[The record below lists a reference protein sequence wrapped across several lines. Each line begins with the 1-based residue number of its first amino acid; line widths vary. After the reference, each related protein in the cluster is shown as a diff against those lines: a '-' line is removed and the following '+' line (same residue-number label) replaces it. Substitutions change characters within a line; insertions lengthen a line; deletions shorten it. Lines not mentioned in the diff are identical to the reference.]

1 MDIALQFKW
10 RNTSRATNVV
20 PGSNP
25 DRSTWI
31 GTATYYTERS
41 ETRWGGG
48 GGGGGSEFG
57 MID

>member
-41 ETRWGGG
+41 ETGWGGG
-48 GGGGGSEFG
+48 GGLVNLV
-57 MID
+57 

>member
-1 MDIALQFKW
+1 MERYEQGDKI
-10 RNTSRATNVV
+10 NVV

-31 GTATYYTERS
+31 GTATYFILNGPKLA
-41 ETRWGGG
+41 GGG
-48 GGGGGSEFG
+48 GGGGREFG